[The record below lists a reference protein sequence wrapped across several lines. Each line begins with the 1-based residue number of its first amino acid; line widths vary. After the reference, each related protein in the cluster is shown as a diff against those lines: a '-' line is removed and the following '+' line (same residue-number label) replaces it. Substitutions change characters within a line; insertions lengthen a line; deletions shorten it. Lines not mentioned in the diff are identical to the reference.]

1 MAVTHIDN
9 AALFAVLSSL
19 ADNKQAIG
27 RRYAYWCNGAPA
39 LEAAVAAAAMTQ
51 DELGH
56 ARTLYP
62 LLEDFVQAD
71 PGQVDPMTRTL
82 QYHLAF
88 LDHDFQGWSD
98 FVATNF
104 LLDTALTT
112 FFAAAQQ
119 SSYEPLRQRS
129 RKIVQEE
136 RLHEMHAD
144 GWVRRLAKAGGAVRA
159 TLVASLFRL
168 WNETLCWFG
177 PEDDPAMQSLY
188 YEGIID
194 ATPDELRRRYQQ
206 KIMPTLSSLE
216 IDVPVS
222 FHAETK
228 RWELHQSLP
237 WHAWDPVAR
246 RAMPPKWMRNDRP
259 SDGTSQWKNRETL
272 TNHTPRHMCK

>member
-1 MAVTHIDN
+1 MVGTHVDN

-27 RRYAYWCNGAPA
+27 RRYAYWSNGAPA

-62 LLEDFVQAD
+62 LLEDFTQAELD
-71 PGQVDPMTRTL
+71 PSQVEPMTRTFH
-82 QYHLAF
+82 YHLAY

-104 LLDTALTT
+104 LLDAALTT
-112 FFAAAQQ
+112 FFEAAQN

-136 RLHEMHAD
+136 RIHEMHAD
-144 GWVRRLAKAGGAVRA
+144 GWVRRLAKAGGAVRS

-168 WNETLCWFG
+168 WDETLCWFG
-177 PEDDPAMQSLY
+177 PEDDANMHSLY
-188 YEGIID
+188 REGIID
-194 ATPDELRRRYQQ
+194 ATPDELRRRYLQ

-222 FHAETK
+222 FHVDTK
-228 RWELHQSLP
+228 CWELRQPLP
-237 WHAWDPVAR
+237 WNTWDNITR
-246 RAMPPKWMRNDRP
+246 RK
-259 SDGTSQWKNRETL
+259 SVG
-272 TNHTPRHMCK
+272 

>member
-1 MAVTHIDN
+1 MATTQVND
-9 AALFAVLSSL
+9 AALFSVLSSL

-62 LLEDFVQAD
+62 LLEDFTQAQAD
-71 PGQVDPMTRTL
+71 PSQVEPMTRTL
-82 QYHLAF
+82 HYHLAY

-112 FFAAAQQ
+112 FFEAAQN
-119 SSYEPLRQRS
+119 SSYEPLRQRA

-136 RLHEMHAD
+136 RIHAMHAD
-144 GWVRRLAKAGGAVRA
+144 GWVRRLAKAGGAVRS
-159 TLVASLFRL
+159 TLVASLNRL

-177 PEDDPAMQSLY
+177 PNDDPNMQQLY
-188 YEGIID
+188 REGIID
-194 ATPDELRRRYQQ
+194 ATPDELRSRYLQ
-206 KIMPTLSSLE
+206 KIMPTLNSLE
-216 IDVPVS
+216 IEVPIS
-222 FHAETK
+222 FNAETK
-228 RWELHQSLP
+228 SWQLNQPLP
-237 WHAWDPVAR
+237 WDTWDAVAR
-246 RAMPPKWMRNDRP
+246 RTTIKQ
-259 SDGTSQWKNRETL
+259 GF
-272 TNHTPRHMCK
+272 

>member
-1 MAVTHIDN
+1 MTGSHVDH

-62 LLEDFVQAD
+62 LLEDFTQAEGD
-71 PGQVDPMTRTL
+71 RSQVEPMTRTL
-82 QYHLAF
+82 HYHLAY

-112 FFAAAQQ
+112 FFEAAQN

-136 RLHEMHAD
+136 RIHAMHAD
-144 GWVRRLAKAGGAVRA
+144 GWVRRLAKAGGAVRS
-159 TLVASLFRL
+159 TLVASLNRL
-168 WNETLCWFG
+168 WDETLCWFG
-177 PEDDPAMQSLY
+177 RNDDPNMQQLY
-188 YEGIID
+188 SEGIID
-194 ATPDELRRRYQQ
+194 ATPDELRSRYLQ

-222 FHAETK
+222 FNTETK
-228 RWELHQSLP
+228 RWEPRQPLP
-237 WHAWDPVAR
+237 WAEWDAIAR
-246 RAMPPKWMRNDRP
+246 RL
-259 SDGTSQWKNRETL
+259 G
-272 TNHTPRHMCK
+272 

>member
-1 MAVTHIDN
+1 MTVTHVDN

-62 LLEDFVQAD
+62 LLEDFTQAETD
-71 PGQVDPMTRTL
+71 LSQVEPMTRTL
-82 QYHLAF
+82 HYHLAY
-88 LDHDFQGWSD
+88 LDHDFQGWAD

-104 LLDTALTT
+104 LFDMALTT
-112 FFAAAQQ
+112 FFEAAQN
-119 SSYEPLRQRS
+119 SSYEPLRQRA

-136 RLHEMHAD
+136 RIHEMHAD
-144 GWVRRLAKAGGAVRA
+144 GWVRRLAKAGGAVRS
-159 TLVASLFRL
+159 TLIDSLNRL

-177 PEDDPAMQSLY
+177 PNDDPNMQQLY
-188 YEGIID
+188 QDGTID
-194 ATPDELRRRYQQ
+194 ATPDELRSRYLR
-206 KIMPTLSSLE
+206 KIMPALDSLE

-228 RWELHQSLP
+228 QWELQQSLP
-237 WHAWDPVAR
+237 WSKWDAIAR
-246 RAMPPKWMRNDRP
+246 R
-259 SDGTSQWKNRETL
+259 TSAG
-272 TNHTPRHMCK
+272 

>member
-1 MAVTHIDN
+1 MVGTHIDN

-51 DELGH
+51 DEIGH

-62 LLEDFVQAD
+62 LLEDFTQAALD

-82 QYHLAF
+82 HYHLAS
-88 LDHDFQGWSD
+88 LDHDFEGWSD

-112 FFAAAQQ
+112 FFEASQT
-119 SSYEPLRQRS
+119 SRYEPLRQRA

-136 RLHEMHAD
+136 RLHAMHAD

-159 TLVASLFRL
+159 ILVASLNRL
-168 WNETLCWFG
+168 WDETLCWFG
-177 PEDDPAMQSLY
+177 PNDDPNMQSLY
-188 YEGIID
+188 REGIID
-194 ATPDELRRRYQQ
+194 ASPDELRCCCLQ
-206 KIMPTLSSLE
+206 KIMPTLTSLE
-216 IDVPVS
+216 IDVPVF
-222 FHAETK
+222 FHGDTK
-228 RWELHQSLP
+228 CWELRQPLP
-237 WHAWDPVAR
+237 WNTWDSVTR
-246 RAMPPKWMRNDRP
+246 RKAV
-259 SDGTSQWKNRETL
+259 G
-272 TNHTPRHMCK
+272 

>member
-1 MAVTHIDN
+1 MSSRRVDN

-62 LLEDFVQAD
+62 LLEDFTQAEAD
-71 PGQVDPMTRTL
+71 PSQVEPMTRTL
-82 QYHLAF
+82 HYHLAC
-88 LDHDFQGWSD
+88 LDHDFQGWAD

-104 LLDTALTT
+104 LFDIALTT
-112 FFAAAQQ
+112 FFEAAQN
-119 SSYEPLRQRS
+119 SSYEPLRQRA

-136 RLHEMHAD
+136 RIHEMHAD
-144 GWVRRLAKAGGAVRA
+144 GWVRRLAKAGGAVRS
-159 TLVASLFRL
+159 TLIASLNRL
-168 WNETLCWFG
+168 WSETLCWFG
-177 PEDDPAMQSLY
+177 PNDDPNMQQLY
-188 YEGIID
+188 HEGIID
-194 ATPDELRRRYQQ
+194 ATPDELRSRYLQ

-228 RWELHQSLP
+228 RWELNQPLP
-237 WHAWDPVAR
+237 WSRWDAIAR
-246 RAMPPKWMRNDRP
+246 R
-259 SDGTSQWKNRETL
+259 TSVG
-272 TNHTPRHMCK
+272 